1 MCSISGIVVK
11 YHYESSV
18 GRIAFQFSEASL
30 AAPKTVNPAPRK
42 CVVIVDDD
50 KSYGILLLQLLSDN
64 LDCPVVV
71 FSSPRAALAAL
82 PTLDP
87 GVIVTDY
94 DMPGLTGFELMER
107 AAGLVPGVPFILITG
122 NPIDEAMERLVAASP
137 VKAVVPKPFHWQ
149 KLAEEISRHWPES
162 GVALLK
168 AGSASL

>member
-1 MCSISGIVVK
+1 M
-11 YHYESSV
+11 
-18 GRIAFQFSEASL
+18 
-30 AAPKTVNPAPRK
+30 NPAPRK
-42 CVVIVDDD
+42 SVVIVDDD
-50 KSYGILLLQLLSDN
+50 KAFGNLLLQLLSEN
-64 LDCPVVV
+64 LDCPVAA
-71 FSSPRAALAAL
+71 FANPFEALAAL
-82 PTLDP
+82 PSLDP

-107 AAGLVPGVPFILITG
+107 TAGRLPGVPFILITG

-149 KLAEEISRHWPES
+149 KLADEIARHWPES

>member
-1 MCSISGIVVK
+1 L
-11 YHYESSV
+11 
-18 GRIAFQFSEASL
+18 RFSFRKALSPL
-30 AAPKTVNPAPRK
+30 PKTVHPAPRK
-42 CVVIVDDD
+42 SVVIVDDD
-50 KSYGILLLQLLSDN
+50 KSYGNLLMQLLSDN
-64 LDCPVVV
+64 LDCPVVA
-71 FSSPRAALAAL
+71 FSNPREALAAL

-107 AAGLVPGVPFILITG
+107 VAGLVPGVPFILITG

-149 KLAEEISRHWPES
+149 KLADEIVRHWPEP